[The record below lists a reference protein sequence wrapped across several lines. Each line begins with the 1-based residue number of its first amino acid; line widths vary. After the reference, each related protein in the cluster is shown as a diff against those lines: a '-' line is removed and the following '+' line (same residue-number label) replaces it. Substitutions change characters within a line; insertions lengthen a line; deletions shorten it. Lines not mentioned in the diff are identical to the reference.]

1 MATIDEVSAAF
12 DAARREI
19 SDLDQALAEERTAIR
34 RKAFRDQR
42 PLTDEEIARRKAIAA
57 SRLELVDALETL
69 TFSTLKAME
78 NADDLDDLLHAIN
91 SVNQQLD
98 DDLSRL
104 AEIVN
109 YAQSAA
115 KVAESIASAAEKLTE
130 LRPTLLG

>member
-19 SDLDQALAEERTAIR
+19 SELDQALAEERTAIR
-34 RKAFRDQR
+34 RKAFHDQR

-57 SRLELVDALETL
+57 TRLELADALETL
-69 TFSTLKAME
+69 AFSTLKAME
-78 NADDLDDLLHAIN
+78 NADDLDDLLHTIN

-98 DDLSRL
+98 DDLARL
-104 AEIVN
+104 SEIVN

-130 LRPTLLG
+130 LRPPLLG